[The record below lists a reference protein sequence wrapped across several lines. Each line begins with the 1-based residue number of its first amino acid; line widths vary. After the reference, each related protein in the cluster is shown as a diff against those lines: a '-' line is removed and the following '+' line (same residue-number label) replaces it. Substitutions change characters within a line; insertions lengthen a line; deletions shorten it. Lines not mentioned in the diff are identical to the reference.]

1 MGGIFNGSGFN
12 MGIFPILS
20 IWKYVDHHSHQ
31 DDDHKYQMVLRNM
44 SSSHQLSIADIFNLF
59 FEDAN

>member
-1 MGGIFNGSGFN
+1 M
-12 MGIFPILS
+12 
-20 IWKYVDHHSHQ
+20 DHHSHQ

-44 SSSHQLSIADIFNLF
+44 SSSHQLSIADMFNLF